1 MTSAL
6 TSAAGPQSGD
16 QIIVEDLVKRF
27 GGFVAVDHVSFRVGR
42 GEIMG
47 FLGPN
52 GAGKSTIIRI
62 LCGLLRPSGG
72 RVLVAGI
79 DVANDPERVRE
90 RIGYMSQKFSLY
102 RDLTVEENLKFFG
115 GIYGVPRSDLAE
127 RMRFA
132 IDMAGLGGRE
142 KALVATLAGGWQQR
156 LALGCA
162 VLHRPPILFLDEP
175 TSGVEPTSRR
185 RFWDLIHTLAADG
198 VTVLVSTHYM
208 DEAEYC
214 HRAALINQGRLIAVG
229 SPEELKRSALG
240 GELLLLE
247 SASLGPVLA
256 ALQQAPGVLDCS
268 VFGNA
273 LHVLVDD
280 AAQALQALPAFLEQR
295 GLQPV
300 RLQRIRPSLE
310 DAFVQLIAV
319 DMAKRRAAA

>member
-1 MTSAL
+1 MNAREP
-6 TSAAGPQSGD
+6 GEPQ
-16 QIIVEDLVKRF
+16 IVAEDLVKRF
-27 GGFVAVDHVSFRVGR
+27 GGFVAVDRVNFRIGR

-62 LCGLLRPSGG
+62 LCGLLRPTAG
-72 RVLVAGI
+72 RALVAGI
-79 DVANDPERVRE
+79 DVADDPDRVRE
-90 RIGYMSQKFSLY
+90 HIGYMSQKFSLY
-102 RDLTVEENLKFFG
+102 RDLSVEENLKFFG
-115 GIYGVPRSDLAE
+115 GIYRVPRDELAE

-142 KALVATLAGGWQQR
+142 KALVSTLAGGWQQR

-185 RFWDLIHTLAADG
+185 RFWDLIHTLAAAG

-214 HRAALINQGRLIAVG
+214 HRAALINQGRIIAIG
-229 SPEELKRSALG
+229 SPDELKRTALG

-247 SASLGPVLA
+247 SDALGPTLA
-256 ALQQAPGVLDCS
+256 ALQQAPGVLDSS

-273 LHVLVDD
+273 IHVLVSD
-280 AAQALQALPAFLEQR
+280 AE
-295 GLQPV
+295 
-300 RLQRIRPSLE
+300 
-310 DAFVQLIAV
+310 
-319 DMAKRRAAA
+319 

>member
-1 MTSAL
+1 MNARQP
-6 TSAAGPQSGD
+6 AEPQ
-16 QIIVEDLVKRF
+16 IVVENLVKRF
-27 GGFVAVDHVSFRVGR
+27 GNFVAVDDVSFRIGR
-42 GEIMG
+42 GEVMG
-47 FLGPN
+47 FFGPN

-62 LCGLLRPSGG
+62 LCGLLRPTSG
-72 RVLVAGI
+72 RALVAGI
-79 DVANDPERVRE
+79 DVAKDPEQVRE

-102 RDLTVEENLKFFG
+102 RDLSVEENLRFFG
-115 GIYGVPRSDLAE
+115 GIYRVPRDQLPE

-185 RFWDLIHTLAADG
+185 RFWELIHTLAADG

-214 HRAALINQGRLIAVG
+214 HRVALINQGHLIAVG
-229 SPEELKRSALG
+229 SPDELKHTALG

-247 SASLGPVLA
+247 IENLGPTLA
-256 ALQQAPGVLDCS
+256 ALADVPGVLDCS

-273 LHVLVDD
+273 LHVLVGD
-280 AAQALQALPAFLEQR
+280 AEHSLAELPAFLEQK
-295 GLQPV
+295 GLRPS
-300 RLQRIRPSLE
+300 RLERIHPSLE
-310 DAFVQLIAV
+310 DVFVQLIAV
-319 DMAKRRAAA
+319 DMAQRRAA

>member
-1 MTSAL
+1 MNGSA
-6 TSAAGPQSGD
+6 TADA
-16 QIIVEDLVKRF
+16 QIVAEDLVKRF
-27 GGFVAVDHVSFRVGR
+27 GSFVAVDHVNFRVER

-62 LCGLLRPSGG
+62 LCGLLRPSAG
-72 RVLVAGI
+72 RVWVGGV
-79 DVANDPERVRE
+79 DVASDPERVRE
-90 RIGYMSQKFSLY
+90 HIGYMSQKFSLY
-102 RDLTVEENLKFFG
+102 RDLTVEENLRFFG
-115 GIYGVPRSDLAE
+115 GIYRVPRDELAE

-185 RFWDLIHTLAADG
+185 RFWDLIHALAADG

-214 HRAALINQGRLIAVG
+214 HRAALINQGRIIALG
-229 SPEELKRSALG
+229 GPDELKRTALG

-247 SASLGPVLA
+247 CDMLGPVLA
-256 ALQQAPGVLDCS
+256 ALQQAPDVVDAS

-273 LHVLVDD
+273 IHVLVRD
-280 AAQALQALPAFLEQR
+280 AGRSLVKLPAYLEQKS
-295 GLQPV
+295 L
-300 RLQRIRPSLE
+300 RLSRLERIHPSLE
-310 DAFVQLIAV
+310 DVFVRLIAT
-319 DMAKRRAAA
+319 DMAKRRRAA

>member
-1 MTSAL
+1 MIER
-6 TSAAGPQSGD
+6 GPAEA

-27 GGFVAVDHVSFRVGR
+27 GDFFAVDHVSFRIGR

-62 LCGLLRPSGG
+62 LCGLLRPTAG
-72 RVLVAGI
+72 RALVAGI
-79 DVANDPERVRE
+79 DVARDPEQVRE
-90 RIGYMSQKFSLY
+90 HIGYMSQKFSLY
-102 RDLTVEENLKFFG
+102 RDLSVEENLRFFG
-115 GIYGVPRSDLAE
+115 GIYRVPHKELAE

-132 IDMAGLGGRE
+132 IDMAGLAGRE
-142 KALVATLAGGWQQR
+142 KALVSTLAGGWQQR

-198 VTVLVSTHYM
+198 VSVLVSTHYM

-229 SPEELKRSALG
+229 SPEELKHTALG

-247 SASLGPVLA
+247 GDSLGPTLA
-256 ALQQAPGVLDCS
+256 ALNDAPGVLDCS

-273 LHVLVDD
+273 LHVLVRD
-280 AAQALQALPAFLEQR
+280 AARSLTELPAFLEQK
-295 GLQPV
+295 GLRPT
-300 RLQRIRPSLE
+300 RLEPIRASLE
-310 DAFVQLIAV
+310 DVFVQLIAL
-319 DMAKRRAAA
+319 DMAQRRPAA

>member
-1 MTSAL
+1 MSG
-6 TSAAGPQSGD
+6 SGPAD
-16 QIIVEDLVKRF
+16 AQIVTEGLVKRF
-27 GGFVAVDHVSFRVGR
+27 DNFIAVDHVNFRVGR

-62 LCGLLRPSGG
+62 LCGLLRPSAG
-72 RVLVAGI
+72 RALVAGI
-79 DVANDPERVRE
+79 DVERDPERVRE
-90 RIGYMSQKFSLY
+90 HIGYMSQKFSLY
-102 RDLTVEENLKFFG
+102 RDLSVEENLRFFG
-115 GIYGVPRSDLAE
+115 GIYRVQRKDLRQ
-127 RMRFA
+127 RMQFA

-142 KALVATLAGGWQQR
+142 KTLVATLAGGWQQR

-198 VTVLVSTHYM
+198 VTILVSTHYM

-214 HRAALINQGRLIAVG
+214 HRAALINQGRIIAIG
-229 SPEELKRSALG
+229 SPDELKRAAIG

-247 SASLGPVLA
+247 SEQLGPALA
-256 ALQQAPGVLDCS
+256 VVRTAPGVIDAS

-273 LHVLVDD
+273 IHLLVR
-280 AAQALQALPAFLEQR
+280 QAKSSRGELWAYLEQR
-295 GLQPV
+295 ALRPI
-300 RLQRIRPSLE
+300 RLERIDASLE
-310 DAFVQLIAV
+310 DVFVQLIAA
-319 DMAKRRAAA
+319 DKANGRAA

>member
-1 MTSAL
+1 MNG
-6 TSAAGPQSGD
+6 SAAAD
-16 QIIVEDLVKRF
+16 AQIVAEDLVKRF
-27 GGFVAVDHVSFRVGR
+27 GSFVAVDHVNFRVGR

-62 LCGLLRPSGG
+62 LCGLLRPSAG
-72 RVLVAGI
+72 RVWVGGV
-79 DVANDPERVRE
+79 DVASDPERVRE
-90 RIGYMSQKFSLY
+90 HIGYMSQKFSLY
-102 RDLTVEENLKFFG
+102 RDLTVEENLRFFG
-115 GIYGVPRSDLAE
+115 GIYRVPRDELAE

-198 VTVLVSTHYM
+198 VTVLVSTHNM

-214 HRAALINQGRLIAVG
+214 HRAALINQGRIIALG
-229 SPEELKRSALG
+229 SPDELKHTALG

-247 SASLGPVLA
+247 CDGLGPMLA
-256 ALQQAPGVLDCS
+256 ALQQAPGVVDAS

-273 LHVLVDD
+273 IHVLVRD
-280 AAQALQALPAFLEQR
+280 AGHSLVELPAYLEQKSLR
-295 GLQPV
+295 PS
-300 RLQRIRPSLE
+300 RLERIHPSLE
-310 DAFVQLIAV
+310 DVFVRLIAT
-319 DMAKRRAAA
+319 DTAKQRRAA

>member
-1 MTSAL
+1 MNGNQ
-6 TSAAGPQSGD
+6 SAAPQV
-16 QIIVEDLVKRF
+16 IAEELVKRF
-27 GGFVAVDHVSFRVGR
+27 GRFVAVDHVSFRIAR
-42 GEIMG
+42 GEVVG

-62 LCGLLRPSGG
+62 LCGLLRPSSG
-72 RVLVAGI
+72 RVFVAGI
-79 DVANDPERVRE
+79 DVEREPERVRE

-102 RDLTVEENLKFFG
+102 RDLSVEENLRFFG
-115 GIYGVPRSDLAE
+115 GIYRVPRSELAE

-132 IDMAGLGGRE
+132 IDMAGLAGRE

-214 HRAALINQGRLIAVG
+214 HRAALINQGRLIALG

-247 SASLGPVLA
+247 CESLGPALAVLEN
-256 ALQQAPGVLDCS
+256 APGVIDCS
-268 VFGNA
+268 VFSNA
-273 LHVLVDD
+273 LHVLVRN
-280 AAQALQALPAFLEQR
+280 AEQSLVELPKYLHEKN
-295 GLQPV
+295 LQPSH
-300 RLQRIRPSLE
+300 LERIHPSLE
-310 DAFVQLIAV
+310 DVFVQLIAA
-319 DMAKRRAAA
+319 DMDKRRQAA

>member
-1 MTSAL
+1 MNAREP
-6 TSAAGPQSGD
+6 GEPQ
-16 QIIVEDLVKRF
+16 IVAEDLVKRF
-27 GGFVAVDHVSFRVGR
+27 GGFVAVDRVNFRIGR

-62 LCGLLRPSGG
+62 LCGLLRPTAG
-72 RVLVAGI
+72 RALVAGI
-79 DVANDPERVRE
+79 DVADDPDRVRE
-90 RIGYMSQKFSLY
+90 HIGYMSQKFSLY
-102 RDLTVEENLKFFG
+102 RDLSVEENLKFFG
-115 GIYGVPRSDLAE
+115 GIYRVPRDELAE

-142 KALVATLAGGWQQR
+142 KALVSTLAGGWQQR

-214 HRAALINQGRLIAVG
+214 HRAALINQGRIIAIG
-229 SPEELKRSALG
+229 SPDELKRTALG

-247 SASLGPVLA
+247 IDALGPALA
-256 ALQQAPGVLDCS
+256 ALQQAPGVLDSS

-273 LHVLVDD
+273 IHVLVSD
-280 AAQALQALPAFLEQR
+280 AERILRELPVYLEQK
-295 GLQPV
+295 GLRP
-300 RLQRIRPSLE
+300 RLLERIKPSLE
-310 DAFVQLIAV
+310 DVFVQLIAL
-319 DMAKRRAAA
+319 DMSNRRAA

>member
-1 MTSAL
+1 MSP
-6 TSAAGPQSGD
+6 SID
-16 QIIVEDLVKRF
+16 
-27 GGFVAVDHVSFRVGR
+27 VSFRIGR
-42 GEIMG
+42 GEIVG

-62 LCGLLRPSGG
+62 LCGLLRPSAG
-72 RVLVAGI
+72 RVLVGGI
-79 DVANDPERVRE
+79 DVVSDPERVRE
-90 RIGYMSQKFSLY
+90 HIGYMSQKFSLY
-102 RDLTVEENLKFFG
+102 RDLTVEENLRFFG
-115 GIYGVPRSDLAE
+115 GIYRVPRQQLAE

-214 HRAALINQGRLIAVG
+214 HRAALINQGRIIAIG
-229 SPEELKRSALG
+229 SPDELKRTALG
-240 GELLLLE
+240 GELLLVECEL
-247 SASLGPVLA
+247 LGPTLA
-256 ALQQAPGVLDCS
+256 ALQQAPGVVDAS

-273 LHVLVDD
+273 IHVLVRD
-280 AAQALQALPAFLEQR
+280 AARSLTELPAYLAR
-295 GLQPV
+295 SRCGRVLSSSSIP
-300 RLQRIRPSLE
+300 RSRTSSCTLSPPIWPNGG
-310 DAFVQLIAV
+310 
-319 DMAKRRAAA
+319 RRHEVAPAQGPGREGSAADLARSA